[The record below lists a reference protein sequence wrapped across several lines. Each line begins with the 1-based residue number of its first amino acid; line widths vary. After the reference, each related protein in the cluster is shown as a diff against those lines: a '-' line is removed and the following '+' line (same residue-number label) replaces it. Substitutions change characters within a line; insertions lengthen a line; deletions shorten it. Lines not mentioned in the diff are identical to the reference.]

1 MFLINVK
8 LTLWVLI
15 TTPIVGILSYIF
27 RKLARKIYRK
37 VRHGITSVN
46 TSLSENISGVKLTQ
60 IFNQEQKQIQSFK
73 KVNDD
78 LEKSYSKQ
86 ILLFGIFRPSIY
98 AVYVLTI
105 VLLFYVAGKDIIDLS
120 LIHIWQYS

>member
-1 MFLINVK
+1 MYTSTIVNLIKNVLTIVGVIVSMFLINVK

-60 IFNQEQKQIQSFK
+60 IFNQEQKQISTFK
-73 KVNDD
+73 KVNV
-78 LEKSYSKQ
+78 
-86 ILLFGIFRPSIY
+86 I
-98 AVYVLTI
+98 
-105 VLLFYVAGKDIIDLS
+105 
-120 LIHIWQYS
+120 